1 MHLPAEALPRA
12 LLCAPEEW
20 ARAFHFRKPGA
31 EDLVVVYGRG
41 NARAAYAKRVFG
53 DAGMHRVLVL
63 AGGVCGWR
71 GGGGRGRTRAR
82 TARVRRRRSASEP
95 WPPEP
100 PAPVDRRAAEAELVR
115 KNVLSP

>member
-1 MHLPAEALPRA
+1 
-12 LLCAPEEW
+12 
-20 ARAFHFRKPGA
+20 
-31 EDLVVVYGRG
+31 
-41 NARAAYAKRVFG
+41 
-53 DAGMHRVLVL
+53 MHRVLVL

-71 GGGGRGRTRAR
+71 EGGGEGEDARAYD
-82 TARVRRRRSASEP
+82 AYAEGEAPPEP